1 MRGQDEDSI
10 QQKERLMSEEN
21 GDQMADQLLAAAQE
35 YDAAVEAGE
44 TPEVE
49 VINEEPEVEETPPT
63 ELPQEDG
70 EEEAKPPDQDAE
82 ISSSLKEEQPEKVA
96 DKKQSKYAK
105 NQARLNKTWAGVNE
119 AKEQNKQDAAMLKQ
133 QAQELETQ
141 RQQLIAQQGY
151 RDEHG
156 HTAKDYEEAAKG
168 FEDEGDTNLAES
180 ARAKAKE
187 LGATEDHAKASASQA
202 QFNQAWEAKRQE
214 LMTRNPELNDM
225 SNPLT
230 QKAQA
235 MLQSN
240 PSLTASP
247 DGLEMAVKM
256 ARLEMESGNT
266 EESATK
272 LLELQEKY
280 NKLEKKTSVQ
290 GGFTG
295 EKLNGAKGFDD
306 MNDGEQEKFL
316 RQAAMAHDDSL

>member
-10 QQKERLMSEEN
+10 QQKERLMAEEN

-49 VINEEPEVEETPPT
+49 ILPEEPDVEETPPP
-63 ELPQEDG
+63 PQEDG
-70 EEEAKPPDQDAE
+70 EEEVKPPDQDAG

-105 NQARLNKTWAGVNE
+105 NQARLEKSWTGVNE
-119 AKEQNKQDAAMLKQ
+119 AKEKHKQVEAQLQ
-133 QAQELETQ
+133 QQHQELENQ
-141 RQQLIAQQGY
+141 RQELIAQQGY

-156 HTAKDYEEAAKG
+156 HTAKDYEEAAQG
-168 FEDEGDTNLAES
+168 FEEEGDINLAKS
-180 ARAKAKE
+180 ALAKAKA
-187 LGATEDHAKASASQA
+187 LGAAEDQARVSVSQT
-202 QFNQAWEAKRQE
+202 QYKQALEAKRQE

-235 MLQSN
+235 MLQNN

-256 ARLEMESGNT
+256 ARLEMESGST

-295 EKLNGAKGFDD
+295 EKLNGAKGFED
-306 MNDGEQEKFL
+306 MDDGEQEKFL

>member
-10 QQKERLMSEEN
+10 QQKERLMTEEN
-21 GDQMADQLLAAAQE
+21 GEVTADQLLAAAQE

-49 VINEEPEVEETPPT
+49 ILPEEPDVEETPPP
-63 ELPQEDG
+63 PQEDG
-70 EEEAKPPDQDAE
+70 GEEATPPDQDAE
-82 ISSSLKEEQPEKVA
+82 ISSSLKEEQPEEVA
-96 DKKQSKYAK
+96 DQKQSKYAK
-105 NQARLNKTWAGVNE
+105 NQARLNKTWTEVN
-119 AKEQNKQDAAMLKQ
+119 ADKERIKQATTQLQ
-133 QAQELETQ
+133 QQHQALENQ

-156 HTAKDYEEAAKG
+156 HTAKDYEEAAQG
-168 FEDEGDTNLAES
+168 FEEEGDISLAKS
-180 ARAKAKE
+180 ALAKAKE
-187 LGATEDHAKASASQA
+187 LGAAEDQA
-202 QFNQAWEAKRQE
+202 RVSVTQNQYQQAWEAKRRE
-214 LMTRNPELNDM
+214 LMTRIPELNDM

-235 MLQSN
+235 MLQNN

-256 ARLEMESGNT
+256 ARLEMGSGNS

-272 LLELQEKY
+272 LLELREKY

-295 EKLNGAKGFDD
+295 EKLNGAKGFVD
-306 MNDGEQEKFL
+306 MNDEEQEKYL
-316 RQAAMAHDDSL
+316 RQAAMAHDDLL

>member
-1 MRGQDEDSI
+1 MA
-10 QQKERLMSEEN
+10 EEN

-49 VINEEPEVEETPPT
+49 ILPEEPDVEETPPP
-63 ELPQEDG
+63 PQEDG
-70 EEEAKPPDQDAE
+70 EEEVKPPDQDAE
-82 ISSSLKEEQPEKVA
+82 ISSSLKEEQPEEVA
-96 DKKQSKYAK
+96 DQKQSKYAK
-105 NQARLNKTWAGVNE
+105 NQARLNKTWTEVN
-119 AKEQNKQDAAMLKQ
+119 ADKERIKQATTQLQ
-133 QAQELETQ
+133 QQHQELENQ
-141 RQQLIAQQGY
+141 RQRLIAQQGY

-156 HTAKDYEEAAKG
+156 HTAKDYEEAAQG
-168 FEDEGDTNLAES
+168 FEEEGDISLAQS
-180 ARAKAKE
+180 ALAKAKE
-187 LGATEDHAKASASQA
+187 LGAAEDQARVSATQN
-202 QFNQAWEAKRQE
+202 QYQQAWEAKRRE
-214 LMTRNPELNDM
+214 LMTRIPELNDM

-256 ARLEMESGNT
+256 ARLEMGSGNS

-295 EKLNGAKGFDD
+295 EKLNGVKGFVD
-306 MNDGEQEKFL
+306 MNDEEQEKYL
-316 RQAAMAHDDSL
+316 RQAAMAHDDLL